1 MVGLDKLPSRDL
13 AIRNRIMALS
23 LTHLREE
30 LGKTA
35 RNYRINSAIADEVA
49 TECEDRVARIEQD
62 VEQTDRISAEELP
75 GIGLG
80 ALTNQEREIYLGQF
94 SEGLISAAIT
104 RTLITRVV
112 DELEDGLKTGEVA
125 GYREAVERS
134 LGFHPVFRFCV
145 MLHRRFGLTGPLAAQ
160 LAYRFEMLRAVQAT
174 VHELI
179 DYNHE
184 TIAAL
189 FGESTAR
196 ELDELLRWRFDRTW
210 QSLDRLRTRYPE
222 YAETVQKRH
231 LGRVALRLED
241 HNYRRMLQDHVLSPE
256 LFNRLEHDLDKRARV
271 LDRQPRLDLALEPA
285 ALVAKV
291 PYFAE
296 LDERRIGMIVR
307 ALKPHLTFPGE
318 RILRKGEVGNAMYFI
333 ASGTVEVAT
342 SPKPTR
348 LESGDFF
355 GAIALITG
363 EPRKADA
370 VAVDYC
376 HLLVLGLR
384 DFKRVLDAH
393 PNLREIVHRTAQER
407 LGTWFG
413 KK

>member
-1 MVGLDKLPSRDL
+1 MSD
-13 AIRNRIMALS
+13 
-23 LTHLREE
+23 LREE
-30 LGKTA
+30 LGQTA
-35 RNYRINSAIADEVA
+35 RDYRIDSVIADEVA
-49 TECEDRVARIEQD
+49 TECEDRVARIEQSMA
-62 VEQTDRISAEELP
+62 QTDRISDEELP
-75 GIGLG
+75 SIGLG
-80 ALTNQEREIYLGQF
+80 TLTNQEREIYLGQF

-112 DELEDGLKTGEVA
+112 DDLQDGLKAGGVA
-125 GYREAVERS
+125 GYREAVESS

-145 MLHRRFGLTGPLAAQ
+145 MLHRRLGLTGPLAAQ
-160 LAYRFEMLRAVQAT
+160 LAYRFEMLRAAQAT

-189 FGESTAR
+189 FDEPTAE
-196 ELDELLRWRFDRTW
+196 ELDGLLRWRFDRTW
-210 QSLDRLRTRYPE
+210 QSLDQLRTRYPE

-241 HNYRRMLQDHVLSPE
+241 RSYRRMLDDQVLSQE

-271 LDRQPRLDLALEPA
+271 LNRQPRLDLRLEPA
-285 ALVAKV
+285 ALVAKT

-296 LDERRIGMIVR
+296 LDERRIGMIVS
-307 ALKPHLTFPGE
+307 ALKTHLAFPGE
-318 RILRKGEVGNAMYFI
+318 RILRRGDVGSAMYFI

-342 SPKPTR
+342 VPKPTR
-348 LESGDFF
+348 LEGGEFF
-355 GAIALITG
+355 GAIALITK
-363 EPRKADA
+363 EPRKADV

-384 DFKRVLDAH
+384 DFERVLDAH
-393 PNLREIVHRTAQER
+393 PNLREIVHRTALER

-413 KK
+413 EK